1 MIGVLRQLTPLPY
14 HSAVTTIL
22 ESEHPKAF
30 EALRSGP
37 IGGDDLD
44 QALLR
49 STYRLDPT
57 SHPEAHAQLA
67 RAAEALGVTVP
78 VELYAGE
85 SGDKPNAELVFVPD
99 RAIVVLTGGLSDL
112 LADDELCAVMGH
124 ELSHHVLW
132 TSEGG
137 RHLVASRLLEAS
149 ETDARTSGE
158 YLETARRFRLATEL
172 YADRGALLATGLVEP
187 AVGGLLKLATGMKQV
202 DPGAYLRQAAEVD
215 LTSGSAGQTHPENVL
230 RSWALQQ
237 WHAHGDDAEEAVAAA
252 IGPPLDLAALDLL
265 GQDALRDLTRE
276 LAHQA
281 MQVEELRSPEA
292 MELAERYGAE
302 VPSGPTP
309 LAELPRE
316 DLGALPPDTRRYL
329 CAVLADLATSDPDAP
344 RSALA
349 AAVAVAMVK
358 KIDTDLVKFLVAEL
372 GLGDRERTAVV
383 ADARG
388 LVAGA
393 A

>member
-1 MIGVLRQLTPLPY
+1 MIDVLRQLKPLPY
-14 HSAVTTIL
+14 HSAVTRIL

-30 EALRSGP
+30 AALHSGP

-57 SHPEAHAQLA
+57 SHPGAHAQLA

-252 IGPPLDLAALDLL
+252 IGPPLDLAALDVL

-276 LAHQA
+276 LARQA
-281 MQVEELRSPEA
+281 MQVEALRSPES

-302 VPSGPTP
+302 VASTPAP
-309 LAELPRE
+309 LAELSRE

-329 CAVLADLATSDPDAP
+329 CAVLADLATGDPDAP

>member
-30 EALRSGP
+30 AALRSGP

-276 LAHQA
+276 LARQA
-281 MQVEELRSPEA
+281 MQVEELRSPES

-302 VPSGPTP
+302 VPSSPTP

>member
-1 MIGVLRQLTPLPY
+1 MIGVLRQLKPLPY

-30 EALRSGP
+30 AALRSGP

-57 SHPEAHAQLA
+57 SHPGAHAQLA

-85 SGDKPNAELVFVPD
+85 SADKPNAELVFVPD

-158 YLETARRFRLATEL
+158 YLETARRLRLATEL

-215 LTSGSAGQTHPENVL
+215 LASGSAGQTHPENVL

-276 LAHQA
+276 LARQA
-281 MQVEELRSPEA
+281 MHVEELRSPES

-302 VPSGPTP
+302 VPPGPAP
-309 LAELPRE
+309 MSELSND
-316 DLGALPPDTRRYL
+316 DLSTLPPDTRRYL

-358 KIDTDLVKFLVAEL
+358 KLDTDLVKFLVAEL
-372 GLGDRERTAVV
+372 GLGERERTAVV